1 MKKLIFVLLSAAVLS
16 CSDVPASNGDG
27 TVSSTFEGKVDYQEF
42 FTPERLRI
50 DLELAGDASSQAIY
64 LKGLQKE
71 ALWSA
76 SKTKLIDTFG
86 YGQYFYELFSGGK
99 LVYSHGFCTL
109 FDEWTTT
116 AQAGSVSMSAG
127 QSIWIPMPKETVH
140 LVIYQRVRST
150 GRFTALTEFDIDP
163 ADRHI
168 VPCPESVWPATSSLS
183 GDPSQKVDIAVVAE
197 GYTADNME
205 KFRSD
210 ARRLVET
217 FFSLEPYA
225 SRRDDFNLW
234 FVESASAENGVT
246 IPQDGLWKN
255 TVLASMFD
263 TFYIDRYLTVWDHS
277 LIAKAAAG
285 VPHDAL
291 IVVANESKYGG
302 GGVYG
307 SYALGTADNKL
318 SEVVLVHEFG
328 HSFAGLADEYYTSDV
343 AYEDYYLPGIEPWE
357 PNITNLTDFGSKW
370 KDMVDSG
377 TPVPTPAD
385 PEKWYGTV
393 GVFEGAG
400 YMAKGCYR
408 PYYEC
413 RMLNNT
419 APGFC
424 PVCRKA
430 INDMIDW
437 YVK

>member
-1 MKKLIFVLLSAAVLS
+1 MNRFIVLLFSAALLS
-16 CSDVPASNGDG
+16 CTAAPAAGGDG
-27 TVSSTFEGKVDYQEF
+27 TVSSTFKGKVNYQEF
-42 FTPERLRI
+42 FTPERLRV
-50 DLELAGDASSQAIY
+50 DLVLAGDAASQSIY

-71 ALWSA
+71 SLWSA
-76 SKTKLIDTFG
+76 SETNLIDTFG
-86 YGQYFYELFSGGK
+86 YGQYFYELFSDGK
-99 LVYSHGFCTL
+99 LIFSKGFCTL
-109 FDEWTTT
+109 FDEWCTT
-116 AQAGSVSMSAG
+116 AQATKVQMAAG
-127 QSIWIPMPKETVH
+127 QSIWIPMPKSAAR
-140 LVIYQRVRST
+140 LVIYRRVRQT
-150 GRFTALTEFDIDP
+150 GKFEVMTQFDIDP
-163 ADRHI
+163 SDRHI
-168 VPCPESVWPATSSLS
+168 APCPEEVCPVSSELK
-183 GDPSQKVDIAVVAE
+183 GDPSHKVDIALVAE
-197 GYTADNME
+197 GYTADNMD

-234 FVESASAENGVT
+234 FVECPSAGNGVT
-246 IPQDGLWKN
+246 VPQNGTWRN

-302 GGVYG
+302 GGVYN

-318 SEVVLVHEFG
+318 SEVVMVHEFG
-328 HSFAGLADEYYTSDV
+328 HSFAGLADEYFTSDV

-385 PEKWYGTV
+385 PEKWYGVV

>member
-1 MKKLIFVLLSAAVLS
+1 MNRFIVLLFSAALLS
-16 CSDVPASNGDG
+16 CTAAPAAGGDG
-27 TVSSTFEGKVDYQEF
+27 TVSSTFKGKVNYREF
-42 FTPERLRI
+42 FTSERLRV
-50 DLELAGDASSQAIY
+50 DLVLAGDAASQSVY

-71 ALWSA
+71 SLWSA
-76 SKTKLIDTFG
+76 SETNLIDTFG
-86 YGQYFYELFSGGK
+86 YGQYFYELFSDGK
-99 LVYSHGFCTL
+99 LVFSKGFCTL
-109 FDEWTTT
+109 FDEWCTT
-116 AQAGSVSMSAG
+116 AQATKVQMAAG
-127 QSIWIPMPKETVH
+127 QSIWIPMPKSAAR
-140 LVIYQRVRST
+140 LVIYRRVRQT
-150 GRFTALTEFDIDP
+150 GKFEVMTQFDIDP
-163 ADRHI
+163 SDRHI
-168 VPCPESVWPATSSLS
+168 APCPEEVCPVSSELK
-183 GDPSQKVDIAVVAE
+183 GDPSRKVDIALVAE

-234 FVESASAENGVT
+234 FVECPSAGNGVT
-246 IPQDGLWKN
+246 VPQNGTWRN

-302 GGVYG
+302 GGVYN

-318 SEVVLVHEFG
+318 SEVVMVHEFG

-370 KDMVDSG
+370 KDMVAPD

-385 PEKWYGTV
+385 PEKWYGVV

-424 PVCRKA
+424 PVCLKA

>member
-1 MKKLIFVLLSAAVLS
+1 MSRFIVLLFSAALLS
-16 CSDVPASNGDG
+16 CTAVPASGGDG
-27 TVSSTFEGKVDYQEF
+27 TVSSTFKGKVNYREF
-42 FTPERLRI
+42 FTSERLRV
-50 DLELAGDASSQAIY
+50 DLVLAGDAASQSVY

-71 ALWSA
+71 SLWSA
-76 SKTKLIDTFG
+76 SETNLIDTFG
-86 YGQYFYELFSGGK
+86 YGQYFYELFSDGK
-99 LVYSHGFCTL
+99 LVFSKGFCTL
-109 FDEWTTT
+109 FDEWCTT
-116 AQAGSVSMSAG
+116 AQATKVQMAAG
-127 QSIWIPMPKETVH
+127 QSIWIPMPKSAAR
-140 LVIYQRVRST
+140 LVIYRRVRQT
-150 GRFTALTEFDIDP
+150 GKFEVMTQFDIDP
-163 ADRHI
+163 SDRHI
-168 VPCPESVWPATSSLS
+168 APCPEEVCPVSSELK
-183 GDPSQKVDIAVVAE
+183 GDPSHKVDIALVAE

-234 FVESASAENGVT
+234 FVECPSAENGVT
-246 IPQDGLWKN
+246 VPQNGTWRN

-302 GGVYG
+302 GGVYN

-318 SEVVLVHEFG
+318 SEVVMVHEFG

-370 KDMVDSG
+370 KDMVAPD

-385 PEKWYGTV
+385 PEKWYGVV

>member
-1 MKKLIFVLLSAAVLS
+1 MKKMLFVLLSAAVLS
-16 CSDVPASNGDG
+16 CNGVPASNGDG
-27 TVSSTFEGKVDYQEF
+27 TASSTFEGKVDYQEF

-50 DLELAGDASSQAIY
+50 DLVLAGNASSQSIY
-64 LKGLQKE
+64 LNGMQKE

-76 SKTKLIDTFG
+76 SKTNLIDPFG
-86 YGQYFYELFSGGK
+86 YGQYFYELFSGDR
-99 LVYSHGFCTL
+99 LIYSHGFGTL

-116 AQAGSVSMSAG
+116 AQASSVSMAGG
-127 QSIWIPMPKETVH
+127 QSIWIPMPKEPVR
-140 LVIYQRVRST
+140 LVLYRRVRET
-150 GRFTALTEFDIDP
+150 GKFVALTEFGIDP
-163 ADRHI
+163 SDRHI
-168 VPCPESVWPATSSLS
+168 VPCPEKVWPVSSVLS
-183 GDPSQKVDIAVVAE
+183 GDPSHKVDIAVVAE

-205 KFRSD
+205 KFRAD

-217 FFSLEPYA
+217 FFILEPYA
-225 SRRDDFNLW
+225 SRRADFNFW

-246 IPQDGLWKN
+246 IPQNGVWKS
-255 TVLASMFD
+255 TVLNSMFD
-263 TFYIDRYLTVWDHS
+263 TFYVDRYLTVWDHS
-277 LIAKAAAG
+277 LIARAAAG

-291 IVVANESKYGG
+291 VVVANESKYGG
-302 GGVYG
+302 GGVYNA
-307 SYALGTADNKL
+307 YALGTSDNKL
-318 SEVVLVHEFG
+318 SEVVMVHEFG

-343 AYEDYYLPGIEPWE
+343 AFEDFYLPGIEPWE
-357 PNITNLTDFGSKW
+357 PNITNLTDFGAKW
-370 KDMVDSG
+370 QDMVAPD

-385 PEKWYGTV
+385 RDKWYGVV

-424 PVCRKA
+424 PVCQKA
-430 INDMIDW
+430 ISDMIDY

>member
-76 SKTKLIDTFG
+76 SKTNLIDTFG

-99 LVYSHGFCTL
+99 LVHSHGFCTL

-127 QSIWIPMPKETVH
+127 QSIWIPMPKETAH

-246 IPQDGLWKN
+246 IPQDGLWRN

-277 LIAKAAAG
+277 LIAKAAVG

-430 INDMIDW
+430 INDMIDR